1 VHISFFSYIH
11 ILDKTRDTAER
22 IIQLDILRHIMIVT
36 KPGEQKLIV
45 YTKQL
50 ITWLIES
57 YHQIHVIDCNYMNE
71 MMIVEHE
78 GFKHRLHFWDAN
90 DVKPD
95 NIDLI
100 ITLGGDGT
108 ILYSS
113 WMFQSG
119 IPPLLSFHFGSLGF
133 LTVFD
138 FNNHRR
144 VLRNVIEGGGVHV
157 NVRMRLKCFIYR
169 NNEQTNESKSNEIS
183 NFKKISK
190 SPETFQVLNDLCIDR
205 GSAGNMLEILLV
217 IYRIYL
223 FIYRTN

>member
-1 VHISFFSYIH
+1 MHISFFSYIH

-71 MMIVEHE
+71 MMI
-78 GFKHRLHFWDAN
+78 KDLKSRLHFWDAN

-100 ITLGGDGT
+100 ITLEEMGQFYIHHGCFKMT
-108 ILYSS
+108 YHLY
-113 WMFQSG
+113 
-119 IPPLLSFHFGSLGF
+119 FHL
-133 LTVFD
+133 
-138 FNNHRR
+138 
-144 VLRNVIEGGGVHV
+144 I
-157 NVRMRLKCFIYR
+157 I
-169 NNEQTNESKSNEIS
+169 
-183 NFKKISK
+183 
-190 SPETFQVLNDLCIDR
+190 ID
-205 GSAGNMLEILLV
+205 V
-217 IYRIYL
+217 
-223 FIYRTN
+223 